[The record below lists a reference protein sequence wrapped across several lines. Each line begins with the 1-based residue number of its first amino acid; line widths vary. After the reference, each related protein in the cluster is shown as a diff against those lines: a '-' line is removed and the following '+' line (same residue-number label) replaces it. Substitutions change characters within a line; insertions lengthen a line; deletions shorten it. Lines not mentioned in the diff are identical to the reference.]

1 MRFVLPMVRRR
12 AWRFPALALSLLLAA
27 AAACGPASA
36 PEAVPATDRA
46 ARDPAPGTA
55 APTPTPAL
63 LRPTPTPTVHEYP
76 DITWKVAPSLEEQIF
91 TSSVIVRASLQ
102 SATAAVET
110 VPSDPGV
117 APTYRPVQEL
127 RFTVHEYLQ
136 GSGPTALVVV
146 VRGTHAFLTEAE
158 ARADA
163 DYAVLR
169 RVTAWDD
176 RQGVLFLQ
184 TPPQPYVSGGASGAA
199 GRASVSALQFTRSN
213 FQREQEWDYS
223 VDTLSRAWLPAR
235 DAGGAGGRSGG
246 ATGQAGDGA
255 GMAFITDGAAAPR
268 PVVSLTDLRAKI
280 AAMAAELQAGQ
291 GIEGYADC
299 VSGRILLERI
309 NRADPLSPI
318 AYDTPLASGT
328 TTATNVHLQTIERS
342 DPQYNRYWLSG
353 PDHERFQARIIDGDD
368 QSSTGYD
375 HALTTARPLPGGT
388 YEVHYHTQ
396 HYKDVPCNF
405 RPDDA
410 YIAFTVQ
417 VTAPEGTVHEAFF
430 DPVAIGAGVGADGA
444 NGALTPSAFTVGG
457 TAVSVQRLTWEASQL
472 QFELSA
478 AVPLANHY
486 MDVIALDGTV
496 ALRLRLDDAATSAT
510 DAGGKAWRWR
520 ACTAPWAAAGD
531 QLMLRLHHSATA
543 LADASA
549 APGCG
554 PAPTFTGAPY
564 SFTLPENAAA
574 GAAVGTVTATAAGS
588 TAVTYAIT
596 QGNTGE
602 VFAIDGSSG
611 ALTVAGRLDYETT
624 ASHMLTVTAHEA
636 ASAAATATV
645 TITVTDVTVD
655 YDADDDGLLEVAT
668 LAQLHAIR
676 WDLDGNGT
684 ATDPGYALAFHDAV
698 TGMGCPTTGCTGYE
712 LLADLDFDTDGS
724 GAVDASD
731 RFWNDGAGWEPIG
744 TYAATFHGNGH
755 VIANL
760 LINRGTM
767 DNVGLFGQLGSGS
780 EVRHVGLRAANVTGQ
795 YQVGGLVGY
804 NHGTIRAS
812 YVTGRVAG
820 QSGGGLAGFNQGRI
834 VASYAAAAVTTAGD
848 GGGLVGFSGSG
859 AWITAS
865 YATGAVTGNARAGG
879 LTAGSVGR
887 IAASYATGAVSGA
900 GTVGGLVSVNVG
912 AVTASYWDTAT
923 SGQGTSAGG
932 AGATTSALQTP
943 TGYTGIYADWN
954 VDIDGAAGGDDPWDF
969 GTTSEYPV
977 LQVDFDGDG
986 TASWQE
992 FGDQRPASN

>member
-1 MRFVLPMVRRR
+1 M
-12 AWRFPALALSLLLAA
+12 WR
-27 AAACGPASA
+27 
-36 PEAVPATDRA
+36 
-46 ARDPAPGTA
+46 
-55 APTPTPAL
+55 
-63 LRPTPTPTVHEYP
+63 
-76 DITWKVAPSLEEQIF
+76 VAPSLEEQIF
-91 TSSVIVRASLQ
+91 RSSVIVRASLQ
-102 SATAAVET
+102 SATGAVET

-117 APTYRPVQEL
+117 MPTYRPVQEL
-127 RFTVHEYLQ
+127 RFTAHEYLK
-136 GSGPTALVVV
+136 GAGPTELLVVV
-146 VRGTHAFLTEAE
+146 RAYHTFLTEAA
-158 ARADA
+158 AREQVDF
-163 DYAVLR
+163 AVAR

-176 RQGVLFLQ
+176 RQGVLFLE
-184 TPPQPYVSGGASGAA
+184 TPAQPYTSTGTSDGASGAA
-199 GRASVSALQFTRSN
+199 ESPSAPALQFTQSN
-213 FQREQEWDYS
+213 WDQSPWDYS

-235 DAGGAGGRSGG
+235 DPGG
-246 ATGQAGDGA
+246 ATGQAGDAA
-255 GMAFITDGAAAPR
+255 GMAFITDGAASPPPEVA
-268 PVVSLTDLRAKI
+268 LTDLRAQI
-280 AAMAAELQAGQ
+280 AALDAELRAGA
-291 GIEGYADC
+291 GIEGFRDC
-299 VSGRILLERI
+299 ILTRIGHERDR
-309 NRADPLSPI
+309 RAEPW
-318 AYDTPLASGT
+318 TPFQEATTLASGLAAGT
-328 TTATNVHLQTIERS
+328 EVYRGTKAYRET
-342 DPQYNRYWLSG
+342 QYSRWWLSG
-353 PDHERFQARIIDGDD
+353 PDPERFEALIIDDD
-368 QSSTGYD
+368 DMSSNGYD
-375 HALTTARPLPGGT
+375 HALVTARPLPAGA
-388 YEVHYHTQ
+388 YRVHYNWQ
-396 HYKDVPCNF
+396 YSSEIPCGF
-405 RPDDA
+405 VPDDT
-410 YIAFTVQ
+410 YRDWTLM
-417 VTAPEGTVHEAFF
+417 VTAPAGTVHEAFY
-430 DPVAIGAGVGADGA
+430 DPVVIGAGVGADGSH
-444 NGALTPSAFTVGG
+444 GALEPTGFTVGA
-457 TAVSVQRLTWEASQL
+457 TAVTLQRLTWEASQL

-478 AVPLANHY
+478 AVPLADHY
-486 MDVIALDGTV
+486 LDLIALDGSV
-496 ALRLRLDDAATSAT
+496 ALRLRLDAAATSVT
-510 DAGGKAWRWR
+510 DAGGQAWRWR
-520 ACTAPWAAAGD
+520 ACAAPWAAGD

-543 LADASA
+543 LADVSA

-554 PAPTFTGAPY
+554 PAPTFGAASY
-564 SFTLPENAAA
+564 AFRVAENAAA
-574 GAAVGTVTATAAGS
+574 GAAVGTVTATAAGN
-588 TAVTYAIT
+588 TALTYEIT
-596 QGNTGE
+596 QGNPGE
-602 VFAIDGSSG
+602 AFAIDGSSG
-611 ALTVAGRLDYETT
+611 AITVAGMLDYETT

-636 ASAAATATV
+636 ASAVATATV

-684 ATDPGYALAFHDAV
+684 ATDPGYAVAFHDAV
-698 TGMGCPTTGCTGYE
+698 TGMGCPPAGCTGYE
-712 LLADLDFDTDGS
+712 LLADLDVDTDGS
-724 GAVDASD
+724 GTVDASD
-731 RFWNDGAGWEPIG
+731 GYWNDGAGWEPIG

-900 GTVGGLVSVNVG
+900 GTVGGLMSVNVG

-969 GTTSEYPV
+969 GTASEYPV

>member
-1 MRFVLPMVRRR
+1 M
-12 AWRFPALALSLLLAA
+12 WR
-27 AAACGPASA
+27 
-36 PEAVPATDRA
+36 
-46 ARDPAPGTA
+46 
-55 APTPTPAL
+55 
-63 LRPTPTPTVHEYP
+63 
-76 DITWKVAPSLEEQIF
+76 VAPSLEEQIF
-91 TSSVIVRASLQ
+91 RSSVIVRASLR
-102 SATAAVET
+102 SATGAVET

-117 APTYRPVQEL
+117 APTFRPVQEL
-127 RFTVHEYLQ
+127 RFTAHEYLK
-136 GSGPTALVVV
+136 GTGPTALLVV
-146 VRGTHAFLTEAE
+146 VRGAHAFLTEAE
-158 ARADA
+158 AREQAEIFVA
-163 DYAVLR
+163 L

-176 RQGVLFLQ
+176 RQGVLFLG
-184 TPPQPYVSGGASGAA
+184 TPAQPYGSAAASGGASGAA
-199 GRASVSALQFTRSN
+199 ESSSASALQFTQSN
-213 FQREQEWDYS
+213 WDQSPWDYS

-235 DAGGAGGRSGG
+235 DPGG
-246 ATGQAGDGA
+246 ATGQAGDAA
-255 GMAFITDGAAAPR
+255 GMAFITDGSSSPPPA
-268 PVVSLTDLRAKI
+268 VTLTDLRTQIGAL
-280 AAMAAELQAGQ
+280 AAELRAGE
-291 GIEGYADC
+291 GITGYREC
-299 VSGRILLERI
+299 ILERI
-309 NRADPLSPI
+309 GRERHRRAVPWTAPQLEV
-318 AYDTPLASGT
+318 TLASGL
-328 TTATNVHLQTIERS
+328 ASGSEVNRGTNSHRE
-342 DPQYNRYWLSG
+342 PQYHRWWLSG
-353 PDHERFQARIIDGDD
+353 PDHERFQARIIDDDD
-368 QSSTGYD
+368 QSNTGYD
-375 HALTTARPLPGGT
+375 HALVIARPLAAGT
-388 YEVHYHTQ
+388 YHVRYNWQT
-396 HYKDVPCNF
+396 YSKFPCNF
-405 RPDDA
+405 MPDDA
-410 YIAFTVQ
+410 YDSFTVT
-417 VTAPEGTVHEAFF
+417 VSAPEGTVQEAFF
-430 DPVAIGAGVGADGA
+430 DPVALGAGAGSDGA

-457 TAVSVQRLTWEASQL
+457 TAATLQRLTWEANQL
-472 QFELSA
+472 QLELSA
-478 AVPLANHY
+478 AVPLADHY
-486 MDVIALDGTV
+486 LDVIALDGTV
-496 ALRLRLDDAATSAT
+496 ALRLRLDDAASAAT
-510 DAGGKAWRWR
+510 DSGGQAWRWR
-520 ACTAPWAAAGD
+520 ACTAPWATGD

-543 LADASA
+543 LPDVSA

-564 SFTLPENAAA
+564 AFTLAENAAA

-588 TAVTYAIT
+588 TAVTYEIT
-596 QGNTGE
+596 QGNPGE
-602 VFAIDGSSG
+602 AFAIDGSSG
-611 ALTVAGRLDYETT
+611 VLTVAGMLDYETT
-624 ASHMLTVTAHEA
+624 ASYTLTVAASEA
-636 ASAAATATV
+636 ASAVATATV
-645 TITVTDVTVD
+645 TIAVTDVTVD

-684 ATDPGYALAFHDAV
+684 ATNPGYAVAFHDAV
-698 TGMGCPTTGCTGYE
+698 TGMGCPPAGCTGYE
-712 LLADLDFDTDGS
+712 LLADLDVDTDGS
-724 GAVDASD
+724 GTVDASD
-731 RFWNDGAGWEPIG
+731 GYWNDGAGWEPLG
-744 TYAATFHGNGH
+744 HAVTAFTATFDGNGH

-900 GTVGGLVSVNVG
+900 GTVGGLMSVNVG

-969 GTTSEYPV
+969 GTASEYPV